1 MARSI
6 DEVISGLPK
15 ARRDRIETRAAR
27 LASDMIEHADSLG
40 EIRKAMSKTQTDIA
54 RVLGVGQVAVAQ
66 MEKRS
71 DLLLSTLQRYV
82 RATGA
87 ELSLVV
93 HTARGE
99 EIVLQGL
106 GDLGEKAKG
115 AAGLRRARGGAISK
129 RRSSLVG
136 AK

>member
-6 DEVISGLPK
+6 DSVIASLLK
-15 ARRDRIETRAAR
+15 ARRDRIETKAAR
-27 LASDMIEHADSLG
+27 LAGEMIEHADSLG

-54 RVLGVGQVAVAQ
+54 RALGVGQVAVAQ
-66 MEKRS
+66 LEKRS

-99 EIVLQGL
+99 EIVLQSL
-106 GDLGEKAKG
+106 GDLGRKAKG
-115 AAGLRRARGGAISK
+115 AAKPRRAGSASASN
-129 RRSSLVG
+129 RRSVRRF
-136 AK
+136 

>member
-6 DEVISGLPK
+6 DDVIASLPRG
-15 ARRDRIETRAAR
+15 RRNRVEAKAAR

-40 EIRKAMSKTQTDIA
+40 EIRKAMSKTQTDVA
-54 RVLGVGQVAVAQ
+54 RALGVGQVAVAQ
-66 MEKRS
+66 LEKRS

-106 GDLGEKAKG
+106 GDLGGKSQIAAK
-115 AAGLRRARGGAISK
+115 LRRPASPGASR
-129 RRSSLVG
+129 RRSVEG
-136 AK
+136 GK

>member
-6 DEVISGLPK
+6 DKVIASLPR
-15 ARRDRIETRAAR
+15 ARRDRIETKAAR
-27 LASDMIEHADSLG
+27 LARDMIEHADSLG

-54 RVLGVGQVAVAQ
+54 RALGVGQVAVAQ
-66 MEKRS
+66 LEKRS

-93 HTARGE
+93 RTSRGE
-99 EIVLQGL
+99 EIVLQSL
-106 GDLGEKAKG
+106 GDLGGQAKG
-115 AAGLRRARGGAISK
+115 AAKLRRSGEPERPK
-129 RRSSLVG
+129 RRSEQT
-136 AK
+136 

>member
-6 DEVISGLPK
+6 DAIIAGLPK
-15 ARRDRIETRAAR
+15 ARRERVEAKAAR
-27 LASDMIEHADSLG
+27 LARDMIEHADSLG
-40 EIRKAMSKTQTDIA
+40 DIRRAMSKTQTDIA
-54 RVLGVGQVAVAQ
+54 RALGVGQVAVAQ
-66 MEKRS
+66 LEKRS

-93 HTARGE
+93 HTRGGAD
-99 EIVLQGL
+99 IVLESL
-106 GDLGEKAKG
+106 GDLGSGASAAAKT
-115 AAGLRRARGGAISK
+115 RRATGAHSAG
-129 RRSSLVG
+129 RRAVAAR